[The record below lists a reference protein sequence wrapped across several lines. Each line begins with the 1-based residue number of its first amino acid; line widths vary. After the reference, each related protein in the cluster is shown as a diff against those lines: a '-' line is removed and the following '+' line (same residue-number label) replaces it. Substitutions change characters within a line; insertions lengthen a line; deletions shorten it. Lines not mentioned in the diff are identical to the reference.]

1 MRNDPEPNPP
11 PASPARRTSDLSP
24 LLARPGLDRGTRL
37 LVLSQVAI
45 GPADWALF
53 DAVLAAAR
61 RERLARGDFEEA
73 LLQATLFFGFPRLVS
88 AFERLAA
95 AWPADA
101 PTTAGGEVPTERRA
115 AAGRALFAAIY
126 GRNDATVRAHLRA
139 LHAEFHDFVLE
150 AAYGRILAR
159 PGLPPRTRELLAVG
173 ALAAL
178 RQVPQLVAHA
188 RGALGFGAA
197 RDEVRE
203 SIVCALGD
211 VPEVDDLVRRIGR
224 DGGP

>member
-1 MRNDPEPNPP
+1 M
-11 PASPARRTSDLSP
+11 DLPP

-61 RERLARGDFEEA
+61 RELLGRGGFEEA

-88 AFERLAA
+88 AFERLHA
-95 AWPADA
+95 AWPADPPPA
-101 PTTAGGEVPTERRA
+101 GGPTAGGEVPADRRA
-115 AAGRALFAAIY
+115 AEGRALFAAIY
-126 GRNDATVRAHLRA
+126 GRNDAAVRAHLRA

-197 RDEVRE
+197 RGEVRE

-224 DGGP
+224 DASP

>member
-1 MRNDPEPNPP
+1 MN
-11 PASPARRTSDLSP
+11 LSP

-61 RERLARGDFEEA
+61 HERLARGDFEEA

-88 AFERLAA
+88 AFERLHA

-101 PTTAGGEVPTERRA
+101 PPAGGEVPADRRA
-115 AAGRALFAAIY
+115 AEGRALFAAIY
-126 GRNDATVRAHLRA
+126 GRNDAAVRTHLRA

-197 RDEVRE
+197 RGEVRE